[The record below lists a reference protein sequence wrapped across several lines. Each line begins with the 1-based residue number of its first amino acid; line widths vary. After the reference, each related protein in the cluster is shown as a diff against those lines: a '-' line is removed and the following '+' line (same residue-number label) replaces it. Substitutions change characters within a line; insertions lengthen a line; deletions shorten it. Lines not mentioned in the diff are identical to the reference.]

1 VNDLQFADDVLARI
15 RACDDR
21 YHERAY
27 LFVLAAIEYLQGRL
41 EFRRHVSGG
50 ELAWACRDFALRQF
64 GLFAPQVFQFWGV
77 RSTTD
82 LGRMV
87 FTLVEV
93 GLLSTQPGDRVE
105 DFEGVFDLYD
115 ELGAYEWQGVP
126 GA

>member
-1 VNDLQFADDVLARI
+1 MPRTPTPLAIDDLTLYA
-15 RACDDR
+15 
-21 YHERAY
+21 
-27 LFVLAAIEYLQGRL
+27 
-41 EFRRHVSGG
+41 
-50 ELAWACRDFALRQF
+50 
-64 GLFAPQVFQFWGV
+64 
-77 RSTTD
+77 TTGD

>member
-77 RSTTD
+77 RSTAD

-105 DFEGVFDLYD
+105 DFEGVFDLHD